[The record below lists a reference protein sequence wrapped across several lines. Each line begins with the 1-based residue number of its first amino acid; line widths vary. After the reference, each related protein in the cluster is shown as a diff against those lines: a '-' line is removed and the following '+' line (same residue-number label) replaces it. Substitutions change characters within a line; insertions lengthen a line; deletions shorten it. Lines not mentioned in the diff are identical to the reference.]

1 MSQPSAGEY
10 VRPVNSCKKCGHGL
24 NLHGPNFESD
34 KISSCNVPMGGS
46 TCSCDGFES
55 K

>member
-10 VRPVNSCKKCGHGL
+10 TRPVNSCKKCGHSRDF
-24 NLHGPNFESD
+24 HEPDFES
-34 KISSCNVPMGGS
+34 KRISPCRVPMGGK
-46 TCSCDGFES
+46 TCDCDGFES